1 MDIFFNIT
9 IELYHD
15 KFSKVSFNVESEN
28 LSVNIFFCYVKNPLL
43 YLIHGV
49 DITYAWFC
57 NLIDWSFGKYKCTH
71 LPCQ

>member
-28 LSVNIFFCYVKNPLL
+28 LSVNIFFCYVKNRLL
-43 YLIHGV
+43 YLVHGV
-49 DITYAWFC
+49 DITYA
-57 NLIDWSFGKYKCTH
+57 
-71 LPCQ
+71 